1 MSITEVVLMM
11 KAVGVMS

>member
-1 MSITEVVLMM
+1 MSVTEVVLMM